1 MLLVSAKLAYNNITA
16 VYKSLSENV
25 VHSINAQNTHFNQNH
40 SLLIRT
46 VALQQ
51 YTLQA
56 ELWCVYNMPEIHS
69 YTRGAFSWLLR
80 YEEQFCAVVIITYSA
95 D

>member
-16 VYKSLSENV
+16 VYKTCLKMLYIQSMLKI
-25 VHSINAQNTHFNQNH
+25 HTSIKIIA

-51 YTLQA
+51 YTLRA
-56 ELWCVYNMPEIHS
+56 EL
-69 YTRGAFSWLLR
+69 
-80 YEEQFCAVVIITYSA
+80 
-95 D
+95 